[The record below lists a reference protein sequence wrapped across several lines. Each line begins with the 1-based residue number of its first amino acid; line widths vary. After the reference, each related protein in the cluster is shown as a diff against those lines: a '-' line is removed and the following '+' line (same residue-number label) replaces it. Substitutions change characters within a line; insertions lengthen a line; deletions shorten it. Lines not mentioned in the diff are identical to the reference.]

1 MIHKLGH
8 SPNLVVLKKPFD
20 NIEALQLAHALTE
33 KWHLNRKLQSRL
45 ADLDTLVRL
54 RTSELEAAN
63 ANLKK
68 EIAER
73 IKFEEVLQ
81 SLLQ

>member
-1 MIHKLGH
+1 
-8 SPNLVVLKKPFD
+8 
-20 NIEALQLAHALTE
+20 
-33 KWHLNRKLQSRL
+33 
-45 ADLDTLVRL
+45 LVRL